1 MKIAEQQ
8 RVHKEGQYDPFYWD
22 SSVVVSDNLGKRLSS
37 FGQRPNA
44 ESWPIEHIL
53 KCYYIQEP
61 INVEECVLAFN
72 NVFLNRH

>member
-8 RVHKEGQYDPFYWD
+8 RAHKEGQYDPFYWN

-53 KCYYIQEP
+53 KCYYPYTGTNKCRGVCFGI
-61 INVEECVLAFN
+61 
-72 NVFLNRH
+72 